1 MYDVCSPGP
10 QIRPDLGNIILY
22 WNSSA
27 CARAA
32 RNLHATNLWYWY
44 VYSQSI
50 FRIQNSEYAFHSKC
64 VFSVDF
70 QKHASEYEVLQY
82 IVACFWETSQQLNL
96 AVQKPVL
103 PPWYRR
109 SKLDRGSNFR
119 PATPRTAC
127 CRSSPNELLR

>member
-1 MYDVCSPGP
+1 MHARSENLHDGARSAPEICDIFMNRRANSSYFHEPENGPSPGP
-10 QIRPDLGNIILY
+10 GLGPSHLIY
-22 WNSSA
+22 WNSRA

-70 QKHASEYEVLQY
+70 QKHASEYEV
-82 IVACFWETSQQLNL
+82 VCF
-96 AVQKPVL
+96 
-103 PPWYRR
+103 
-109 SKLDRGSNFR
+109 
-119 PATPRTAC
+119 
-127 CRSSPNELLR
+127 